1 MSLHNVLVIDKET
14 EISENHENWLE
25 IDVDGEL
32 SLFINPQ
39 KVDKFTVRSL
49 EVSDKD
55 AGGLN
60 TAIIHD
66 RLKRILANVLQYAKQ
81 TGKVILTEAIK
92 KFLGL

>member
-55 AGGLN
+55 AGELN